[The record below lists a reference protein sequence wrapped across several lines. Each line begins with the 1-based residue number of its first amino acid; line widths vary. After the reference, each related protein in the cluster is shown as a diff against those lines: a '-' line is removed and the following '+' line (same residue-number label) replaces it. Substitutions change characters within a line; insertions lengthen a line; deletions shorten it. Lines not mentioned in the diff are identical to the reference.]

1 MIEALL
7 TRLRAPEAETA
18 LPDPDARIALGALLV
33 RLAKSDK
40 HYAYE
45 EISQIDRILARRYG
59 LDPVAAAKLRHTA
72 ELLAEKAPDTEA
84 FAQAVKAAI
93 PYEERSGIVAA
104 LWDVVMADGVERPEE
119 DDILD
124 RAAAILG
131 VDTAD
136 LKPRA

>member
-1 MIEALL
+1 MFDALL
-7 TRLRAPEAETA
+7 SRLRTPAPDQAM
-18 LPDPDARIALGALLV
+18 PDPDARLALAALLV
-33 RLAKSDK
+33 RLAKSDH
-40 HYAYE
+40 HYAFE

-59 LDPVAAAKLRHTA
+59 LDAVAAAKLRHTA
-72 ELLAEKAPDTEA
+72 ELLADKAPDTTA

-104 LWDVVMADGVERPEE
+104 LWAVVMADGVERPEE

-124 RAAAILG
+124 RTAAVLG

-136 LKPRA
+136 LKHAE